1 MNKVNWTEITGEEL
15 KTILRFIKDQRDMFS
30 SFESDMLPEAG
41 KSCTHSHSSLVN
53 GSRLDIELKIER
65 KSRNE

>member
-15 KTILRFIKDQRDMFS
+15 KTILRFIKDQRDLFS
-30 SFESDMLPEAG
+30 SLQSDMLPEAG
-41 KSCTHSHSSLVN
+41 ESCTHCHSSLVD

-65 KSRNE
+65 KVRHE